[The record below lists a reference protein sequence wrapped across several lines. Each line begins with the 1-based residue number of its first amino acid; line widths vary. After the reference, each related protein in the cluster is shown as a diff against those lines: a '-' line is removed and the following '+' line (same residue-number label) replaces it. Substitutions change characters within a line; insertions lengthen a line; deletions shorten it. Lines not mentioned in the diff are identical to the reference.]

1 MGETQGTALD
11 DGNAEA
17 PVTYTKIENT
27 DSHLRNA
34 KKGSCAD
41 GSCESLGC
49 GAHAP
54 CGKLGCAGHA
64 PAVPCDIAALEKEC
78 TANPRCGGFN
88 TDGWLKGCA
97 STDCGADRRSVPG
110 VDLYVSSRH
119 ITPPPPPP
127 PPGPPLPPDPTFL
140 ARAKAAYG
148 AVQRADGPEARWIY
162 QGWALHVAGSGMSP
176 PGPETLSRVQGFS
189 SAAPPGKF
197 ILLDMAASGQ
207 WKEWHGT
214 WGIPYIWTSLPDFGG
229 DLYTHGNL
237 SLINQVRTLN
247 VEHSVF
253 CADPQG
259 TPRSDSV

>member
-1 MGETQGTALD
+1 MLLTVGNGTGWGVDEVTEGHSSALD
-11 DGNAEA
+11 DSGAA
-17 PVTYTKIENT
+17 PPVTYTKIPDT
-27 DSHLRNA
+27 DSRLPHA
-34 KKGSCAD
+34 KTGSCAD
-41 GSCESLGC
+41 GSCQSLGC
-49 GAHAP
+49 GTQVP
-54 CGKLGCAGHA
+54 CGKLGCAGPA

-78 TANPRCGGFN
+78 TENPHCGGFN

-97 STDCGADRRSVPG
+97 STDCGADHHSTPG
-110 VDLYVSSRH
+110 VNLYVSSRH
-119 ITPPPPPP
+119 IPPPPPLP
-127 PPGPPLPPDPTFL
+127 PPGPPGRPLPPDPIFL

-148 AVQRADGPEARWIY
+148 AVRRADGPEARWIY

-207 WKEWHGT
+207 WKDWHGS

-237 SLINQVRTLN
+237 SLINQV
-247 VEHSVF
+247 
-253 CADPQG
+253 
-259 TPRSDSV
+259 